1 VIWTLE
7 KIGIAKKVYTTKISE
22 IKRANQAVVAKT
34 LTRENPR
41 ALAPAEM

>member
-1 VIWTLE
+1 VIWALE
-7 KIGIAKKVYTTKISE
+7 KIGIAKKVNTAKISE

-41 ALAPAEM
+41 ALAPAEL